1 MAVFHSTSSFF
12 GQEMNFIY
20 GPTPGKT
27 QKYNTIT
34 AGTYS
39 LKVTAKAGRVPF
51 K

>member
-1 MAVFHSTSSFF
+1 
-12 GQEMNFIY
+12 MNFIY

-34 AGTYS
+34 VGTCS
-39 LKVTAKAGRVPF
+39 LNVTARVGRVPF